1 MFMYEHHPHVPCQR
15 DVLESPDLTWA
26 VCSTLQVQE
35 WHPKPL
41 VDSHWEP
48 GGGMENCSDK
58 RQLDLV
64 EYGKHFNLSNPTFPV
79 EKLRLLVINENYAFV
94 QKPEG

>member
-1 MFMYEHHPHVPCQR
+1 
-15 DVLESPDLTWA
+15 
-26 VCSTLQVQE
+26 
-35 WHPKPL
+35 
-41 VDSHWEP
+41 
-48 GGGMENCSDK
+48 MENCSDK